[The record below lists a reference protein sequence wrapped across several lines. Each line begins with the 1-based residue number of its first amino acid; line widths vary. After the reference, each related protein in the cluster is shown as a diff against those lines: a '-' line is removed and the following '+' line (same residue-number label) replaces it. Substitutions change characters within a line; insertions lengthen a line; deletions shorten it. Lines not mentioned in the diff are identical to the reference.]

1 MQTGPDEQSFLGQI
15 LAWAAAGI
23 AMVGAWLWVSTMG
36 RIQRLE
42 EDKIG
47 RKEFDALIAREAEA
61 TRQRQLI
68 EEKLFDRL
76 DSLKDLII
84 ERTAK

>member
-1 MQTGPDEQSFLGQI
+1 MDGGPEGQSFLGQL
-15 LAWAAAGI
+15 LAWIAGGI
-23 AMVGAWLWVSTMG
+23 AMIGAWLWVNTMG
-36 RIQRLE
+36 RIARLE
-42 EDKIG
+42 QDKIG
-47 RKEFDALIAREAEA
+47 RTEFDALIAREAESSRLRQA
-61 TRQRQLI
+61 T

>member
-1 MQTGPDEQSFLGQI
+1 MESGPEGQSFLGQL
-15 LAWAAAGI
+15 LAWIAGGI
-23 AMVGAWLWVSTMG
+23 AMIGAWLWVNTMG

-42 EDKIG
+42 QDKIG
-47 RKEFDALIAREAEA
+47 RKEFDALILREAEA